1 MKALSGCC
9 YPKGRICG
17 RCFLH
22 TLSTTYII
30 RPREDFDNPL
40 LPDPAQV
47 MPWLS
52 GTGIFDVALSKPTT
66 HYHSSFVCSPQMW
79 CLEWQACSE
88 AHVKK
93 AKLTFSFY
101 ISWRGNPYLL
111 CLCVFPSYI
120 LYNYIYFIC
129 KNVCINMHK

>member
-93 AKLTFSFY
+93 QSSPFLSTSLEEEIPIYSVFVSFLHIFY
-101 ISWRGNPYLL
+101 TII
-111 CLCVFPSYI
+111 YI
-120 LYNYIYFIC
+120 LFAKMC
-129 KNVCINMHK
+129 A